1 MGKTLAELLVV
12 ARQIRD
18 ETVEGANTAVRV
30 GQFFDDFLTG
40 FDEITGRIWEFVLDG
55 TYIDQPNA
63 LSIAAGQR
71 TKITIDGLGGHNHS
85 PNFAGHIW
93 DTSSSKLRPIAAD
106 DFYHLRFA
114 ITGQSINQAV
124 NRFEAE
130 FDVNGSSGVIGR
142 ETGVFAKGAGNA
154 QSFNFVSGF
163 FAGGDF
169 LANGGEIYITPLA
182 DAEFWELAVTIERT
196 YTPIL

>member
-1 MGKTLAELLVV
+1 MPTLAELI
-12 ARQIRD
+12 ATATEIRD
-18 ETVEGANTAVRV
+18 ETVEGANTASKV
-30 GQFFDDFLTG
+30 GQFFVDFLSG
-40 FDEITGRIWEFVLDG
+40 FDGIIGRIWEFVLDG
-55 TYIDQPNA
+55 TYINQATA
-63 LSIAAGQR
+63 LSIPAGQR
-71 TKITIDGLGGHNHS
+71 TKITIDGIGSHNHS
-85 PNFAGHIW
+85 PNFSGHLW
-93 DTSSSKLRPIAAD
+93 DTSSNKFKPLVAD

-114 ITGQSINQAV
+114 VTGQSVNQSV
-124 NRFEAE
+124 NRFETE

-142 ETGVFAKGAGNA
+142 ETGVFAKGAGVS

-182 DAEFWELAVTIERT
+182 DAEFWEIAVTIERT

>member
-1 MGKTLAELLVV
+1 MATLAELL
-12 ARQIRD
+12 ATAIEIRD
-18 ETVEGANTAVRV
+18 ETVEGANTATKV
-30 GQFFDDFLTG
+30 GTFFTDFLSG
-40 FDEITGRIWEFVLDG
+40 FDSILGHVWEFVLDG
-55 TYIDQPNA
+55 TYVDQPSA
-63 LSIAAGQR
+63 LSIAAGVR
-71 TKITIDGLGGHNHS
+71 TKVTIDGIGGHNHS
-85 PNFAGHIW
+85 PNFSGHIW
-93 DTSSSKLRPIAAD
+93 NTSNSKFEPIAAD

-114 ITGQSINQAV
+114 VTGQSVNQSV

-130 FDVNGSSGVIGR
+130 FDVNGTSGVIGR
-142 ETGVFAKGAGNA
+142 ETGVFAKGAGVA

-169 LANGGEIYITPLA
+169 LSNGGEIYITPLA